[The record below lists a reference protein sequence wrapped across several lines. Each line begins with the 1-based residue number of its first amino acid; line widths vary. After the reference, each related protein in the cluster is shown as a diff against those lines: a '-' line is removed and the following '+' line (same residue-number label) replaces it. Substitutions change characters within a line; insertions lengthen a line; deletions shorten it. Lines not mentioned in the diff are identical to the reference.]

1 VPMPLEKQV
10 MILYA
15 VTNGYLDN
23 TPVDKIS
30 SFEEAFHRFMET
42 NHPNI
47 GKAIASEKALSDKTE
62 EALKNAITQFQ
73 QTVSF

>member
-1 VPMPLEKQV
+1 MPLEKQV

-15 VTNGYLDN
+15 VTNGYLDD

-47 GKAIASEKALSDKTE
+47 GKAIASEKALNDKTE
-62 EALKNAITQFQ
+62 EELKNAITQFQ